1 MKMSKKLISLLLAVL
16 MVVTLLPTLALAD
29 DDDVAAV
36 SETGQVLET
45 VSGFQFPTYTVYC
58 SLLNKLPASH
68 AVITLT
74 DNLTGESTT
83 HTANALGIAFIKTTI
98 FSPLKHVYSVAATC
112 DGPLSGLKYSTLP
125 GIRWTMDGKIDH
137 DKLLLYPIL
146 NIGLNYT
153 DHFAYMVG
161 YPDGTFM
168 PQANITRAEV
178 AAIIYRLMTPES
190 RAKFSSADC
199 MFSDVQAGMWFN
211 ESVCTLV
218 KAGIISGYPDGTFK
232 PNQSITRAEFSSMI
246 ARMFSV
252 SYVGNNSFEDING
265 HWAQSYMNILSKLGI
280 LKGDSN
286 GNANPD
292 ANLTRA
298 EAAAMC
304 NRLVGRNSTNSSLN
318 SCKEPI
324 TSWPDV
330 SNGAW
335 FYADVLEATNSHDY
349 TWTLNV
355 KNVVSGEFVITE
367 QWTKIRTDAPDWK

>member
-83 HTANALGIAFIKTTI
+83 HTANALGIAFIKTTV

-318 SCKEPI
+318 SCKDPI

-355 KNVVSGEFVITE
+355 KNLVSGEFVITE
-367 QWTKIRTDAPDWK
+367 QWTKLRTDAPDWK

>member
-83 HTANALGIAFIKTTI
+83 HTANALGIAFIKTTV

-355 KNVVSGEFVITE
+355 KNVISGEFVITE

>member
-36 SETGQVLET
+36 SETGEVLAS
-45 VSGFQFPTYTVYC
+45 VNGFQFPTYTVYC
-58 SLLNKLPASH
+58 SLLNKLPASY

-83 HTANALGIAFIKTTI
+83 HTANALGIAFIKTTV

-125 GIRWTMDGKIDH
+125 GIKWTMDGKIDH
-137 DKLLLYPIL
+137 DKLLLYPVL

-153 DHFAYMVG
+153 DHFAYMIG
-161 YPDGTFM
+161 YPEGTFM

-211 ESVCTLV
+211 TEVCTLV
-218 KAGIISGYPDGTFK
+218 KAGIINGYPDGTFK
-232 PNQSITRAEFSSMI
+232 PDRSITRAEFSSMI

-252 SYVGNNSFEDING
+252 SYVGNNAFEDING
-265 HWAQSYMNILSKLGI
+265 HWAQSYMNILAKLGI
-280 LKGDSN
+280 LKGDDN

-318 SCKEPI
+318 SCKDPI

-335 FYADVLEATNSHDY
+335 YYADVLEATNSHDY

-367 QWTKIRTDAPDWK
+367 QWTMIRTDAPDWK

>member
-29 DDDVAAV
+29 DDDAAAV

-153 DHFAYMVG
+153 DHFTYMVG

-178 AAIIYRLMTPES
+178 AAIVYRLMTPES

-355 KNVVSGEFVITE
+355 KNVISGEFVITE
-367 QWTKIRTDAPDWK
+367 QWTKLRTDAPDWK

>member
-83 HTANALGIAFIKTTI
+83 HTANALGIAFIKTTV

-153 DHFAYMVG
+153 DHFTYMVG

>member
-178 AAIIYRLMTPES
+178 AAIIYRLMTPAS

>member
-36 SETGQVLET
+36 SETGEVLAS
-45 VSGFQFPTYTVYC
+45 VNGFQFPTYTVYC
-58 SLLNKLPASH
+58 SLLNKLPASY

-83 HTANALGIAFIKTTI
+83 HTANALGIAFIKTTV

-125 GIRWTMDGKIDH
+125 GIKWTMDGKIDH
-137 DKLLLYPIL
+137 DKLLLYPVL

-153 DHFAYMVG
+153 DHFAYMIG
-161 YPDGTFM
+161 YPEGTFM

-211 ESVCTLV
+211 TEVCTLV
-218 KAGIISGYPDGTFK
+218 KAGIINGYPDGTFK
-232 PNQSITRAEFSSMI
+232 PDRSITRAEFSSMI

-252 SYVGNNSFEDING
+252 SYVGNNAFEDING
-265 HWAQSYMNILSKLGI
+265 HWAQSYMNILAKLGI
-280 LKGDSN
+280 LKGDDN

-318 SCKEPI
+318 SCKDPI

-335 FYADVLEATNSHDY
+335 YYADVLEATNSHDY

>member
-83 HTANALGIAFIKTTI
+83 HTANALGIAFIKTTV

-178 AAIIYRLMTPES
+178 AAIIYRLMTPAS

-318 SCKEPI
+318 SCKDPI

>member
-29 DDDVAAV
+29 DDDAATV

-83 HTANALGIAFIKTTI
+83 HTANALGIAFIKTTV

-178 AAIIYRLMTPES
+178 AAIIYRLMTPAS

-318 SCKEPI
+318 SCKDPV